1 MNTLLN
7 NSHITLARS
16 ADVAKSQRS
25 ASLVAGVSLALMA
38 VLAPFAVFGAIQPL
52 ITPGDA
58 AATAAAILGSELM
71 FRVGIVCLILVTVLD
86 VIVSSA
92 LYTVFEPVN
101 RSVSMMAA
109 FFRLAYT
116 AVYLVAIL
124 QLPIAVSLLGEPAE
138 ALRAIE
144 AFYTIWYVGLIFF
157 GAHLLLLGYLAFVSG
172 FMAKIF
178 GILLVLAGVG
188 YAGDGFGLVLIPGFT
203 TFLAAFLFVG
213 EVVLIFW
220 LLIKG
225 RRLTAS

>member
-1 MNTLLN
+1 MSTPLTQSNQTSTRL
-7 NSHITLARS
+7 

-25 ASLVAGVSLALMA
+25 ASLVAGIALALMA
-38 VLAPFAVFGAIQPL
+38 VLAGFGVFGAIQPL

-58 AATAAAILGSELM
+58 EATAAAILASELM
-71 FRVGIVCLILVTVLD
+71 FRLGIASLILVTVLD
-86 VIVSSA
+86 VIVSAA
-92 LYTVFEPVN
+92 LFTLFESVN
-101 RSVSMMAA
+101 RGLSMMAA
-109 FFRLAYT
+109 WFRLAYT
-116 AVYLVAIL
+116 AVYLIAIL
-124 QLPIAVSLLGEPAE
+124 QLSIAATLVGEPAE

-157 GAHLLLLGYLAFVSG
+157 AAHLFLIGYLAFISA

-188 YAGDGFGLVLIPGFT
+188 YAVDGFGVVLIPGFT
-203 TFLAAFLFVG
+203 TFLGGFLFVG

-225 RRLTAS
+225 RRLTA